1 VCTILRPKISRRLG
15 LLAAASTLL
24 VGGGCGARAVPA
36 SSVVVADPASLPGLA
51 SAPRRPDGVVVEP
64 PPAIPRASDRAPA
77 RGVVTLREPLGVEAA
92 QDLVRAYVHAFEH
105 EDEGALAQLLTSD
118 AAPLFGG
125 RGGRG
130 ALLEQWRTRLKN
142 LDYGKLAGLEVAR
155 LERMERFEY
164 DELGAPAPLQRP
176 PEMKPGELLLRIP
189 IATPRV
195 GAEQLF
201 GDVVVLLLRR
211 EEGHFKIAGASE
223 DSSP

>member
-1 VCTILRPKISRRLG
+1 VRTTLRRKISS
-15 LLAAASTLL
+15 LLATALLAGAVLACAA
-24 VGGGCGARAVPA
+24 CAAPA
-36 SSVVVADPASLPGLA
+36 SSIAVADPSSTEPAA
-51 SAPRRPDGVVVEP
+51 RRPDGVVVEP
-64 PPAIPRASDRAPA
+64 SPALPHAADRAPA
-77 RGVVTLREPLGVEAA
+77 RGVVALREPLGVEAA
-92 QDLVRAYVHAFEH
+92 EDLVRAYIHAFER

-164 DELGAPAPLQRP
+164 DELGAPAPLPRP

-195 GAEQLF
+195 GTEQLF

-211 EEGHFKIAGASE
+211 EEGRFRIAGASE
-223 DSSP
+223 ENSP

>member
-1 VCTILRPKISRRLG
+1 MRTTPRRKTSRRLATALVAGAG
-15 LLAAASTLL
+15 LTCAACA
-24 VGGGCGARAVPA
+24 GPA
-36 SSVVVADPASLPGLA
+36 SSIAAADPSSTEPAA
-51 SAPRRPDGVVVEP
+51 RRPDGVVVEP
-64 PPAIPRASDRAPA
+64 APALPRAADRAPA
-77 RGVVTLREPLGVEAA
+77 HGVVALREPLGVEAA
-92 QDLVRAYVHAFEH
+92 EDLVRAYIHAFER
-105 EDEGALAQLLTSD
+105 EDEGALAQLLTGD

-164 DELGAPAPLQRP
+164 DELGAPAPLPRP

-211 EEGHFKIAGASE
+211 EEGHFRIAGASE
-223 DSSP
+223 ENSP

>member
-1 VCTILRPKISRRLG
+1 MRTTLRRKTSRHFATA
-15 LLAAASTLL
+15 LLAGAGAGLACAACA
-24 VGGGCGARAVPA
+24 GPA
-36 SSVVVADPASLPGLA
+36 PSVAVADPSSTEPAA
-51 SAPRRPDGVVVEP
+51 RRPDGVVVEP
-64 PPAIPRASDRAPA
+64 TPALPRAADRAPA
-77 RGVVTLREPLGVEAA
+77 RGVVALREPLGVEAA
-92 QDLVRAYVHAFEH
+92 QDLVRAYVHAFER

-164 DELGAPAPLQRP
+164 DELGAPAPLPRP

-211 EEGHFKIAGASE
+211 EEGHFRIAGASE
-223 DSSP
+223 ENSP

>member
-1 VCTILRPKISRRLG
+1 VRTTLRRKISS
-15 LLAAASTLL
+15 LLATALLAGAVLACAA
-24 VGGGCGARAVPA
+24 CAAPA
-36 SSVVVADPASLPGLA
+36 SSIAVADPSSTEPAA
-51 SAPRRPDGVVVEP
+51 RRPDGVVVEP
-64 PPAIPRASDRAPA
+64 SPALPHAADRAPA
-77 RGVVTLREPLGVEAA
+77 RGVVALREPLGVEAA
-92 QDLVRAYVHAFEH
+92 EDLVRAYIHAFER

-164 DELGAPAPLQRP
+164 DELGAPAPLPRP

-195 GAEQLF
+195 GTEQLF

-211 EEGHFKIAGASE
+211 EEGRFKIAGASE
-223 DSSP
+223 ENSP

>member
-1 VCTILRPKISRRLG
+1 MRTTLRRKTSRHLALAPA
-15 LLAAASTLL
+15 LLAGAGVTFAACAGPAPSVAL
-24 VGGGCGARAVPA
+24 VDPSNAQPAV
-36 SSVVVADPASLPGLA
+36 
-51 SAPRRPDGVVVEP
+51 RHPDGVVVEP
-64 PPAIPRASDRAPA
+64 APALPRAADRAPA
-77 RGVVTLREPLGVEAA
+77 RGVVALREPLGVEAA
-92 QDLVRAYVHAFEH
+92 EDLVRAYVRAFER

-130 ALLEQWRTRLKN
+130 ALLEQWRARLKN

-164 DELGAPAPLQRP
+164 DELGAPAPLPRP

-211 EEGHFKIAGASE
+211 EEGHFRIAGASE
-223 DSSP
+223 ENSP